1 MDSQSLSFNM
11 EILQRKIGI
20 LILLLPITLLIVSTG
35 YSNPPSSLSKVPG
48 TDYLHNVTKVQQSQK
63 ILRALFLE
71 NNHQYSEA
79 RNIWKTLPQTSKSV
93 KDHIFQSDL
102 MDQKPGVL
110 EAIPKTA
117 SSILIAVSYYKWQ
130 KKWHEAYQ
138 LLKKHP
144 DIVDE
149 SEDLRLIKVTLALYL
164 RNYEEAELLLLGM
177 ASQDIVDQTYLHV
190 LWSWYYTL
198 SGKKN
203 GFRGAIKELEED
215 ILYLPAPLVMIEYQR
230 ETWSDTKRRA
240 LKALTRFPSNRELI
254 EEIVTVFQNHGA
266 WNELGHLMNAKKYSR
281 YATSTWIF
289 TANVYLQTGQN
300 TKLQQLL
307 NTVPKTERQRL
318 EYLDYLARIAVRR
331 KEWDQLKQISDQ
343 YHKHYPYLRD
353 GDLYLVEHRGETG
366 SKQK

>member
-1 MDSQSLSFNM
+1 M
-11 EILQRKIGI
+11 GI
-20 LILLLPITLLIVSTG
+20 LILLLSITLLIVSTG
-35 YSNPPSSLSKVPG
+35 YSNPLSSPSKVPG
-48 TDYLHNVTKVQQSQK
+48 TDYLHNVTRIQQSQK

-71 NNHQYSEA
+71 YNHQYTEA
-79 RNIWKTLPQTSKSV
+79 RNIWKTLPQTGNSV

-130 KKWHEAYQ
+130 KKWHQAYQ

-144 DIVDE
+144 DIVE
-149 SEDLRLIKVTLALYL
+149 KSEDLKLIEVTLALYL

-177 ASQDIVDQTYLHV
+177 IPQDIVDKTYLHL
-190 LWSWYYTL
+190 LWNWYYVL
-198 SGKKN
+198 SGKKK
-203 GFRGAIKELEED
+203 GFRIANKELEED
-215 ILYLPAPLVMIEYQR
+215 TLYLPPSFVMIEYWD

-266 WNELGHLMNAKKYSR
+266 WNELGHLMDAKKYSR
-281 YATSTWIF
+281 DERVTWIF

-307 NTVPKTERQRL
+307 NTVPQTERPRL

-331 KEWDQLKQISDQ
+331 KEWDLLKQISDQ

-353 GDLYLVEHRGETG
+353 GDLYRVEHKRETG